1 MSGIAEPELIYK
13 DQELSGPNIDR
24 LTRKLKDLGDI
35 FSDKAAYAKMD
46 GEIVVY
52 EVASSFPVPENTE
65 GGLFYGITYIHPGKV
80 GDEYFMTKGHFHS
93 IRNRAEY
100 YCTLEGEGMLL
111 LMNEEGQ
118 TRAEKM
124 IPGSIHYIPGNTA
137 HRTANVGNSLL
148 SFSAFWPADA
158 GHDYDIIAK
167 NGFSKILIDD
177 NGVPAL
183 ADNKLTADI

>member
-1 MSGIAEPELIYK
+1 MNSIAEPELIFK
-13 DQELSGPNIDR
+13 DQKLIGDKIDR
-24 LTRKLKDLGDI
+24 ITRKLKDLGDI
-35 FSDKAAYAKMD
+35 FSDKKAYSAMD
-46 GEIVVY
+46 GETVVY
-52 EVASSFPVPENTE
+52 DVESSFPVPQNTE

-111 LMNEEGQ
+111 LMSAEGE

-124 IPGSIHYIPGNTA
+124 YPGSIHYIPGNTA
-137 HRTANVGNSLL
+137 HRTANIGDTIL

-158 GHDYDIIAK
+158 GHDYDIISK
-167 NGFSKILIDD
+167 RGFSKILVDHS
-177 NGVPAL
+177 GVPEL
-183 ADNKLTADI
+183 VDNKVTA

>member
-1 MSGIAEPELIYK
+1 MSSIAEPGLIYK
-13 DQELSGPNIDR
+13 DQKLTGPNIDR
-24 LTRKLKDLGDI
+24 LIRKLKDLDDI
-35 FSDKAAYAKMD
+35 FSDKEAYAKMD
-46 GEIVVY
+46 GETLVY
-52 EVASSFPVPENTE
+52 EVASSFAVPENTE

-80 GDEYFMTKGHFHS
+80 GKEYFMTKGHFHS

-111 LMNEEGQ
+111 LMDEAGA

-137 HRTANVGNSLL
+137 HRTANVGDSIL

-158 GHDYDIIAK
+158 GHDYEIIAK
-167 NGFSKILIDD
+167 NGFSKILIDN

-183 ADNKLTADI
+183 ANNKLTADF

>member
-1 MSGIAEPELIYK
+1 MNSIAEPELIFK
-13 DQELSGPNIDR
+13 DQQLTGENIDK

-35 FSDKAAYAKMD
+35 FSDKAAYAAMD
-46 GEIVVY
+46 GETVVY
-52 EVASSFPVPENTE
+52 NVESSFPVEHGTE

-80 GDEYFMTKGHFHS
+80 GNEYFMTKGHFHS

-100 YCTLEGEGMLL
+100 YCTIEGEGMLL
-111 LMNEEGQ
+111 LMNEDGE

-124 IPGSIHYIPGNTA
+124 VSGSIHYIPGNTA
-137 HRTANVGNSLL
+137 HRTANTGNSVL

-167 NGFSKILIDD
+167 NGFSKILVDN
-177 NGVPAL
+177 NGVPEL
-183 ADNKLTADI
+183 VDNK